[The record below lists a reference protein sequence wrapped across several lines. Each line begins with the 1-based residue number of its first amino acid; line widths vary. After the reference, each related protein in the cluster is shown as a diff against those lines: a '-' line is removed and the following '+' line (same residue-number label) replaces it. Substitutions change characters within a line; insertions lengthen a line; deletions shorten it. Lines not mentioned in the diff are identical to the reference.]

1 MPTASRAF
9 ASGRTVLDEIQIDP
23 NSDISLRRQLVNQF
37 IVQIAAGRLKGG
49 QSLPSVRQLERLKK
63 IHRHTI
69 SRAYSELVKQGWLIR
84 KRGSLLKV
92 NSFEK
97 PPNSAHDLNSV
108 VDLSIRLAQ
117 EHGYTAE
124 QLQQCLR
131 ARLEGNRPDHLL
143 IVSTD
148 AGLSTILKTELQENV
163 SCRIRQCLPE
173 ELTEQSRRLPGALIV
188 WIAGAA
194 PVFSPLVPEGTPCY
208 SVTICYPTEN
218 IERIRQLRK
227 PSVIAVVSVSKLFL
241 ERAAGVIS
249 PLLGRSHSLSKYF
262 MPTSGRL
269 ALDGADLVF
278 CDSVAMTRIKGPEIH
293 RYRVVSPESIEHIK
307 RAIGRSQASERK
319 RRSHGVQ

>member
-1 MPTASRAF
+1 MPTAARAF
-9 ASGRTVLDEIQIDP
+9 AGRRAVLDDIQIDP
-23 NSDISLRRQLVNQF
+23 ISDVSLRRQLVNQF
-37 IVQIAAGRLKGG
+37 IVQIAAGRLQAGEP
-49 QSLPSVRQLERLKK
+49 LPSVRQVERLKK
-63 IHRHTI
+63 IHRGTV
-69 SRAYSELVKQGWLIR
+69 SRAYSELVAHGWLIR
-84 KRGSLLKV
+84 KRGSVLRV

-97 PPNSAHDLNSV
+97 PPDSVHDLNSL

-148 AGLSTILKTELQENV
+148 AGLSTILKTELQENI
-163 SCRIRQCLPE
+163 SCRIRQCSQE
-173 ELTEQSRRLPGALIV
+173 ELTEQARRLPGAMIV
-188 WIAGAA
+188 WVAGAA
-194 PVFSPLVPEGTPCY
+194 PVFSPLVPEGMPCY
-208 SVTICYPTEN
+208 SVTICDPTEN

-249 PLLGRSHSLSKYF
+249 PLLGTSHSLSEYL
-262 MPTSGRL
+262 MSTGGRL

-278 CDSVAMTRIKGPEIH
+278 CDSVAMRRIKAREIH

-307 RAIGRSQASERK
+307 CAIGRSQPSARK
-319 RRSHGVQ
+319 RRSRSLE